1 MLTRKQ
7 RDLLLFIHHRV
18 QQEGI
23 PPSYE
28 EMKNALG
35 LHSKSGIHRLVGALE
50 ERGFLKRLPNRARA
64 IEIIRLP
71 EGVGPNVALSDSKV
85 ISAPFG
91 KSGPKEVV
99 AGTAVAANINIPLHG
114 KRAGGRPIEALEKA
128 EEHSAVPPGMLGAGE
143 HYALEISGDSMV
155 DLGILD
161 GDTVIIRKC
170 TTADNGDV
178 VVALVENEE
187 ATLKTLHKKGDQVAL
202 TPANPD
208 HSTQILPADQVQ
220 IQGKLVGLFRKY

>member
-7 RDLLLFIHHRV
+7 RDLLLFIHHRM

-71 EGVGPNVALSDSKV
+71 EGVGPNAALSDSKV

-99 AGTAVAANINIPLHG
+99 AGTAVAANINILIHG
-114 KRAGGRPIEALEKA
+114 KIAAGMPIEA
-128 EEHSAVPPGMLGAGE
+128 VGASRVGFR
-143 HYALEISGDSMV
+143 D
-155 DLGILD
+155 DLQ
-161 GDTVIIRKC
+161 
-170 TTADNGDV
+170 
-178 VVALVENEE
+178 
-187 ATLKTLHKKGDQVAL
+187 ATMIERRHQRRSV
-202 TPANPD
+202 
-208 HSTQILPADQVQ
+208 SLPAPLPISERVHGLAARHRRDSFHDAQRQPQRHNGLVPRSIDQAVEFPLQ
-220 IQGKLVGLFRKY
+220 